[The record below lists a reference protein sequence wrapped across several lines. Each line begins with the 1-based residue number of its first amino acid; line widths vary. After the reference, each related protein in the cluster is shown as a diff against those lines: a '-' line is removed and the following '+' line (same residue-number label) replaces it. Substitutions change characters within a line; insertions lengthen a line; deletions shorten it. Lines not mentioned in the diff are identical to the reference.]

1 LSPVRSE
8 PAAEKASER
17 VCRLCGR
24 SLKDRRKDARF
35 CSPSHRTEAN
45 RIQAI
50 LGGKSNGPY
59 ESLAARLKSLREPFV
74 RF

>member
-1 LSPVRSE
+1 MS
-8 PAAEKASER
+8 AERAHS
-17 VCRLCGR
+17 VCCLCGR

-35 CSPSHRTEAN
+35 CSPAHRTEAN

-50 LGGKSNGPY
+50 LGGKYDGPY
-59 ESLAARLKSLREPFV
+59 VSLSARLQALRRPFV